1 MRVLEGILAA
11 LKSGGPVPLPPFTRT
26 RRIDTQA
33 QKMELR
39 AVSTPDLVNTS
50 NPAKGVEKQAKN

>member
-1 MRVLEGILAA
+1 LEGVLGA
-11 LKSGGPVPLPPFTRT
+11 LKSGGSVKLPPFTRT
-26 RRIDTQA
+26 KRINTEA

-39 AVSTPDLVNTS
+39 AVSTPDLVDAS